1 MQRRGPTSVL
11 LLPPLLALLTGAATA
26 APLAPRPSKELT
38 RCLAEVVT
46 EVLTLGQPQRGPC
59 IALLHRERCHT
70 EPYSCAST
78 DEKGLLGGDFKKR
91 EAGKTRSS
99 QEVRDKEEK
108 EAAERT
114 HKSEVREQAIRE
126 QLHSLLHQE
135 AEEEEEEE
143 EKRRGPAEVF
153 EDMWKQRLEN
163 GGGPQKRVAE
173 KASDKETAQFKA
185 EENGVQVVG
194 GGHSLWQGAER
205 GTGERHEDS
214 LHRHPH
220 PQPAAEPREKEETA
234 ERKEYD
240 LEQLKHMR
248 DELKKATEMLGE
260 ELRKEG

>member
-1 MQRRGPTSVL
+1 MQRRGPASVL
-11 LLPPLLALLTGAATA
+11 LLPPLLALLAGAATA

-59 IALLHRERCHT
+59 IALLHRERCQT
-70 EPYSCAST
+70 EPYSCASA
-78 DEKGLLGGDFKKR
+78 DEKSLLGGDFKKW

-99 QEVRDKEEK
+99 QEVRGKEEE

-114 HKSEVREQAIRE
+114 HKSEVQEQAVRE

-143 EKRRGPAEVF
+143 EKRRGPMEAF

-173 KASDKETAQFKA
+173 KASDEETAQFKA
-185 EENGVQVVG
+185 EEKGVQVVG
-194 GGHSLWQGAER
+194 GGRSLWQGAER
-205 GTGERHEDS
+205 GSGERHEDS

-220 PQPAAEPREKEETA
+220 PAAEPGEKEEAA
-234 ERKEYD
+234 ERKEHE